1 MPDLIPDDT
10 TTTSSNLFLAPFRAP
25 PLLERLA
32 GVCLRAKAGD
42 SRLGDLSEQYVRNHE
57 RTRSHLGDAPWA
69 MAASHIVAD
78 LHYSFAAFNVVL
90 FARAVEPG
98 LRLAENGTA
107 SLIALDLRERTMSML
122 RFAAHRLVLP
132 AVLLVCSALLIN
144 SAADVWRNWRQS
156 QALMA
161 SLQREKAE
169 AAAQRVESFV
179 REVERQIGWV
189 TGPNWTKMTVD
200 QRRFDYVRLL
210 RQVPAITALTQ
221 LDGKGHEQLV
231 VSRLAMDVVGSDVD
245 RSAEPAF
252 TKAMEGFVSGHAY
265 WAPVYYRKAS
275 EPYTT
280 VAIPHGRQSGV
291 TVAEVNLKP
300 VWDAINAVKLGDSGY
315 GYIVDGTGRLI
326 AYHDIPLVLRGANL
340 SALPQVAAA
349 LAIPPSAEPIEGKS
363 FDNGVA
369 VTSVNAAIQALGWR
383 VFVDLPTS
391 ETQGALWG
399 TLLRAGALLVLGLM
413 AAFLAIRT
421 AVRPFAR
428 PAQPASA

>member
-1 MPDLIPDDT
+1 MPDSIPDDT
-10 TTTSSNLFLAPFRAP
+10 VTTSSNLFLSPLRAP
-25 PLLERLA
+25 HFLERLA
-32 GVCLRAKAGD
+32 GVCLRAEADD
-42 SRLGDLSEQYVRNHE
+42 SRLGDLSEQYVRSHA

-69 MAASHIVAD
+69 MAASHLAAD
-78 LHYSFAAFNVVL
+78 LHYVFAATNVML
-90 FARAVEPG
+90 FARAVDPG
-98 LRLAENGTA
+98 WRLAETGIT
-107 SLIALDLRERTMSML
+107 SLIALDLRERTMSMI
-122 RFAAHRLVLP
+122 RFAAHKLVLP
-132 AVLLVCSALLIN
+132 AVLLICSALLIN
-144 SAADVWRNWRQS
+144 SAADVWRNWRQT
-156 QALMA
+156 QAMMA

-189 TGPNWTKMTVD
+189 AGPKWTQMTVD

-221 LDGKGHEQLV
+221 LDGNGHEQLV

-252 TKAMEGFVSGHAY
+252 IKAMEGFVSGRPY
-265 WAPVYYRKAS
+265 WAPVYRKQS
-275 EPYTT
+275 DPHTT
-280 VAIPHGRQSGV
+280 VATPHGMRSGV

-300 VWDAINAVKLGDSGY
+300 VWDAINAVKLGDTGY

-326 AYHDIPLVLRGANL
+326 AYHDSPLVLRETNL

-349 LAIPPSAEPIEGKS
+349 LSAPPSAEPIEGKTL
-363 FDNGVA
+363 DNSAA
-369 VTSVNAAIQALGWR
+369 VTSVNMAIPALGWR

-391 ETQGALWG
+391 ETRAALWG
-399 TLLRAGALLVLGLM
+399 TLLRAGALLLIGLM

-421 AVRPFAR
+421 AVRPFIGS
-428 PAQPASA
+428 AQPASA